1 MNFEHAIN
9 FSGILDL
16 GKFWLG
22 LGGDKEVVKKYLFER
37 IVLINIKSINIKGIY
52 QYPKIIF
59 EHAIIFFDMP

>member
-16 GKFWLG
+16 CKFWLR

-52 QYPKIIF
+52 QYSKIIF
-59 EHAIIFFDMP
+59 EHAIHFF